1 VGKMPFA
8 KTTIRRSSDLS
19 CGLVWFLSQNHSSL
33 TRIITSQ
40 VSVVQNGIVVGLAG
54 YEKNYTLKRC
64 IKGGGGGGISS
75 SRWGPLREPKSTEPI
90 IIIMKKKSPAF
101 EFLLV

>member
-40 VSVVQNGIVVGLAG
+40 VSVVQMELLLAWPVLK
-54 YEKNYTLKRC
+54 KNYTLKRC

-75 SRWGPLREPKSTEPI
+75 RRWGPLREPKSTEPI